1 MSIDDGNRGSK
12 PSPGLLRGVKLALVI
27 GSLAAA
33 VVTITLVWRSDSSV
47 NELASAPASSRAATT
62 TSLAEGDEVKARLR
76 DILRVR
82 DQAYRTRDVG
92 LLGRVYTTDCPCL
105 RGDVAAIKQ
114 LLKDDAVWVGA
125 STSVRISKLEK
136 VSDRVWVIVGQ
147 FDASPFRIETK
158 SGNLIRAVQGKSEL
172 FRFVLAREPVSG
184 DLLLGFAAPVD
195 QSG

>member
-1 MSIDDGNRGSK
+1 
-12 PSPGLLRGVKLALVI
+12 
-27 GSLAAA
+27 
-33 VVTITLVWRSDSSV
+33 
-47 NELASAPASSRAATT
+47 
-62 TSLAEGDEVKARLR
+62 
-76 DILRVR
+76 
-82 DQAYRTRDVG
+82 
-92 LLGRVYTTDCPCL
+92 
-105 RGDVAAIKQ
+105 VAAIKQ